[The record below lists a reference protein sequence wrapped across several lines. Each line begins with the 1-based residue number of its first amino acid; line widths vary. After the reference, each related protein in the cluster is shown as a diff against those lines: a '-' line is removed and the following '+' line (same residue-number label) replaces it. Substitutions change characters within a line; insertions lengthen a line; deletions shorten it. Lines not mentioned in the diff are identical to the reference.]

1 VPAPPSFIARTT
13 PRASPL
19 SRPRGGIY
27 LAPLGSRQRAPTAV
41 AFPASALVCGIALSG
56 CEAGPTPAPLG
67 ATTSLSQLAEHL
79 SRLRLL
85 ALVRWRCGPPL
96 GVRALSRLG
105 FSRPLPLAASPPPTT
120 VQWAQPPAATTRHTS
135 Q

>member
-41 AFPASALVCGIALSG
+41 AFPASARVCCDALSG
-56 CEAGPTPAPLG
+56 CEADPTPAPLG
-67 ATTSLSQLAEHL
+67 ATTSESACSASQSPQDAVAGALA
-79 SRLRLL
+79 LL
-85 ALVRWRCGPPL
+85 AAAEGAGSKPIGLL
-96 GVRALSRLG
+96 KI
-105 FSRPLPLAASPPPTT
+105 AASSRFAAAHHRPE
-120 VQWAQPPAATTRHTS
+120 AQPPQHVTRHDK
-135 Q
+135 